1 MSKYLNTIKVD
12 NVIIGDDFPTYFI
25 ADIAANHDGSIDR
38 AIKLIKLAKECGA
51 NAVKFQHFDAKT
63 IVSDYGFKNLG
74 CKASHQEKW
83 KKSVYEVY
91 EDASIPSKWTEILKD
106 ACDDN
111 KITFFTSPYSIELVD
126 GVDDYV
132 SAYKVGSGD
141 ITWIDIIKHM
151 ASKKKPIFIATGA
164 SNFGDVCNAMDAAM
178 DKNKDVVLMQ
188 CNTNYTAKK
197 ENFKYINLNVLKSY
211 RNMYPGVI
219 LGLSDHTLVCTT
231 VLGAVALGARV
242 IEKHFTDDRYNNG
255 PDHAFSMDPNSW
267 RDMVD
272 KVRELESALG
282 SGVKKVE
289 DNESE
294 TVILQ
299 RRSIRV
305 MQDLKAGSI
314 INKKDIEVLRPCPK
328 QAVSPNYID
337 QVIGSEIVSDVKKGE
352 CLYWKNLK

>member
-164 SNFGDVCNAMDAAM
+164 SNFGDVCNAMDTAM

-211 RNMYPGVI
+211 RSMYPGIV
-219 LGLSDHTLVCTT
+219 LGLSDHTPGHTT
-231 VLGAVALGARV
+231 VLGAVSLGAKV
-242 IEKHFTDDRYNNG
+242 IEKHFTDDNSRVG
-255 PDHAFSMDPNSW
+255 PDHAFSMNPESW
-267 RDMVD
+267 MDMVE
-272 KVRELESALG
+272 KTRELEYALG
-282 SGVKKVE
+282 CGVKKIE
-289 DNESE
+289 DNEKE

-299 RRSIRV
+299 RRSIRAKK
-305 MQDLKAGSI
+305 DLKLGSI
-314 INKKDIEVLRPCPK
+314 INKEDIVVLRPCPSG
-328 QAVSPNYID
+328 AID
-337 QVIGSEIVSDVKKGE
+337 PSHTHNVIGKETTRNIKEGE
-352 CLYWKNLK
+352 CLFWNSIK

>member
-219 LGLSDHTLVCTT
+219 LGLSDHTLGCTT